1 MRGLVRGTAVP
12 CSFRFVTGEESCG
25 LLSGSGAEIGP
36 NCVIS
41 ALLPPWDRELQYS
54 TVVARRHTVNTVPSV
69 LRDPVVRMR
78 VLALKPFTSST
89 RADEPCRRT
98 GVWV

>member
-25 LLSGSGAEIGP
+25 ILSGSGAEIGP

-41 ALLPPWDRELQYS
+41 ALPSMGQRATVQYS
-54 TVVARRHTVNTVPSV
+54 GGEASYSQHSAFCTKG
-69 LRDPVVRMR
+69 L
-78 VLALKPFTSST
+78 LF
-89 RADEPCRRT
+89 E
-98 GVWV
+98 